1 MFADD
6 ICVFVSSI
14 SGLQRFLNVCDDYAA
29 EY

>member
-6 ICVFVSSI
+6 ICVYV
-14 SGLQRFLNVCDDYAA
+14 GCK